1 VKNEGSILPEFAIVV
16 TIVADH
22 AVILDAL
29 VFAEYASGLLRW
41 KAKFL
46 AL

>member
-1 VKNEGSILPEFAIVV
+1 VKNEGSIQPEFAIVV
-16 TIVADH
+16 TIVADR

-29 VFAEYASGLLRW
+29 VFAEYASGRLHW
-41 KAKFL
+41 KEKFL